1 MSLIMS
7 FETYEGIVM
16 TADRMVTVSYYNKD
30 TNTTDAFPKTYNAH
44 KLFLMKNG
52 YGISICG
59 NVKSQNNYLV
69 DQFIS
74 EEMCIKDFNNYEP
87 MDIARFIHDSCTK
100 HKFQVLLLFCG
111 YYQNNSFTIEINCLK
126 NELCNYPDSSRNK
139 IIRYGDTSIANSVL
153 DGYYYG
159 YSTYRLQ
166 DAVNLLT
173 FTNYV
178 TAKYQQFQEVLQ
190 TVSEECDVLILFK
203 DGNYL
208 WLNKNELHI

>member
-126 NELCNYPDSSRNK
+126 NELYNYPDSSRNK